1 MWKRVWSG
9 GLLNQAVGWRR
20 LKSTERPSMSLL
32 LVLGFRR
39 PFVSPYSLV
48 SPCYVSNSNSNYN
61 DFDSRA
67 ELLNQ
72 LFNNNRSVSFSS
84 SSSSATTSSD
94 DDSKPTSKSTLDK
107 DTITFTEA
115 KKLMRLVNVEALK
128 MKLGMEGKEV
138 IGYAELLKACESM
151 GVARSIDEAVT
162 FARVLDEAG
171 VVLLFRDKVYLH
183 PDKVVDLVRKA
194 VPLALH
200 PEDDPVRD
208 ELKMLQEKKEEIDL
222 LAHKASPPHPLDW
235 SSFSYITRWAFLP
248 VDILGVLMGC
258 NGTHCIFHHN
268 NRFNLR
274 LCLLHDHFKRSHL
287 PRPVEE
293 TLSLQAEEIDQEA
306 QL

>member
-20 LKSTERPSMSLL
+20 LKSPERPSMSLL

-183 PDKVVDLVRKA
+183 PDKVSYFYCMICL
-194 VPLALH
+194 
-200 PEDDPVRD
+200 
-208 ELKMLQEKKEEIDL
+208 
-222 LAHKASPPHPLDW
+222 
-235 SSFSYITRWAFLP
+235 SFS
-248 VDILGVLMGC
+248 VDGSRLLRFSLLFSSQMRIVIGSISLMVLVVMRC
-258 NGTHCIFHHN
+258 YC
-268 NRFNLR
+268 LR
-274 LCLLHDHFKRSHL
+274 IWN
-287 PRPVEE
+287 V
-293 TLSLQAEEIDQEA
+293 
-306 QL
+306 